1 MNEIEIEIE
10 NIMMRDDDAIIIFIM
25 MLCDDIDELM
35 HKQNYIVGDND
46 QYSRDIINAF
56 IPIFDMINQ
65 PESSMIQY
73 RSILCLENSIC
84 PIHRCDY
91 AICFDDDD
99 DECAQLRAA
108 FPLCDS

>member
-10 NIMMRDDDAIIIFIM
+10 DIMMRDDDAIIIFIM

-35 HKQNYIVGDND
+35 HND

-73 RSILCLENSIC
+73 RSILCLKNSIC

>member
-1 MNEIEIEIE
+1 
-10 NIMMRDDDAIIIFIM
+10 MRDDDAIIIFIM

-35 HKQNYIVGDND
+35 NDD

-91 AICFDDDD
+91 AICFDDND

>member
-1 MNEIEIEIE
+1 
-10 NIMMRDDDAIIIFIM
+10 MRDDDAIIIFIM

-35 HKQNYIVGDND
+35 NDD

-65 PESSMIQY
+65 PKSSMIQY

>member
-1 MNEIEIEIE
+1 MMKSMNEIEIEIE

-35 HKQNYIVGDND
+35 NDD

>member
-1 MNEIEIEIE
+1 MKSMNEIEIEIE

-35 HKQNYIVGDND
+35 HND

>member
-35 HKQNYIVGDND
+35 NDD

>member
-35 HKQNYIVGDND
+35 NDD

-99 DECAQLRAA
+99 DECEQLRAA

>member
-1 MNEIEIEIE
+1 MKSMNEIEIEIE

-35 HKQNYIVGDND
+35 NDD

-108 FPLCDS
+108 FPLYDS

>member
-1 MNEIEIEIE
+1 MMKSMNEIEIEIE

-25 MLCDDIDELM
+25 MLYDDIDELM
-35 HKQNYIVGDND
+35 HND